1 MQCKG
6 IPSRGRGLGNN
17 NEFVGRWFVG
27 GRRFSRG
34 LFVGGLRLG
43 CVGSDSVPSYK
54 CLSQFSKNGK
64 NKNAGTVL
72 FPLVLTVQKGG
83 TM

>member
-1 MQCKG
+1 M
-6 IPSRGRGLGNN
+6 SL
-17 NEFVGRWFVG
+17 WVG
-27 GRRFSRG
+27 GSLGEGG
-34 LFVGGLRLG
+34 LAGGWFVGGLRLG
-43 CVGSDSVPSYK
+43 CLCVCGVGGSDRVPCYK
-54 CLSQFSKNGK
+54 CFSQFSKNGK